1 MTKKNS
7 TLKKDRIIKESIRS
21 RYGKQK
27 RGRRYSHLSNEE
39 LDKGYAKVFKEEVI
53 KDDVEKEGIKNG

>member
-21 RYGKQK
+21 RYGKKK
-27 RGRRYSHLSNEE
+27 RGRRYSKWNLSGQLIEE
-39 LDKGYAKVFKEEVI
+39 
-53 KDDVEKEGIKNG
+53 VEKEGIKDD